1 MEMTILPNTT
11 VNVDGQLIH
20 KSLVVT
26 AALPQVVAA
35 GVLYVILGIAALM
48 ISLRTPGAP
57 FTLAGI
63 LMMRSKLDALQIS
76 TGNAGE
82 DEEKDRSS
90 EQTSEIP
97 PR

>member
-26 AALPQVVAA
+26 AALPPVVAA

-63 LMMRSKLDALQIS
+63 LMMRSKLDALQMS

-90 EQTSEIP
+90 EIP